1 MENSSATTLK
11 APSKKW
17 LKKRAQILDIAAE
30 MFAAKGY
37 EATSLKDIAER
48 LDMQRPSLQYYFK
61 DKADLIDNIIYDIN
75 IDISNR
81 FKIESVD
88 VSEGS
93 KVDFLSTIWAEY
105 FLSNPASATILL
117 RQAIDPQFPRSKK
130 THLSL
135 ILLLSALNSDENQSV
150 RAQGVFHS
158 FAAIFFSAVWVAIRD
173 ATLRSTGY
181 DLLSSDGKAFMR
193 SIIDRIS
200 FEQP

>member
-1 MENSSATTLK
+1 MENYSATTLK

-30 MFAAKGY
+30 MFAIKGY
-37 EATSLKDIAER
+37 EATSLKDIADR

-61 DKADLIDNIIYDIN
+61 DKTDLIDNIIYDITL
-75 IDISNR
+75 DISNR
-81 FKIESVD
+81 FNIESVD
-88 VSEGS
+88 KSEGS
-93 KVDFLSTIWAEY
+93 KVDFLSAIWAEY
-105 FLSNPASATILL
+105 FIDNPLSAKILL
-117 RQAIDPQFPRSKK
+117 RQAIDPQFPRSQKN
-130 THLSL
+130 TPIVNS
-135 ILLLSALNSDENQSV
+135 LLSVVNSDENQSV

-193 SIIDRIS
+193 NIIDRIS
-200 FEQP
+200 LEQP